1 MLQNDHFDSDYEV
14 RYTIVVYEEVLNPCL
29 FIADVEECQ
38 VSANLVPLK
47 SLIQGS
53 ACQVLKK
60 TDLAVKVR
68 VIVTKFKQRRW
79 L

>member
-1 MLQNDHFDSDYEV
+1 M
-14 RYTIVVYEEVLNPCL
+14 
-29 FIADVEECQ
+29 IADVEECQ

-68 VIVTKFKQRRW
+68 AIVTKFKQRRW